1 MHLAEPVSP
10 PVETALDIAAIRADF
25 PVLRQQVHG
34 RPLVYLDNGASVQKP
49 QAVIDAEMAC
59 YSEYYANIHRGVH
72 LLSQRSTTAFEA
84 VRGKVA
90 GLLNASSEKEIVFTR
105 GTTESINLVAWSFLR
120 PRLGKGDE
128 VLLTGMEH
136 HSNIVPWQMA
146 CEAAGAELRVVPVS
160 DAGEIS
166 LDDIDA
172 MLSPR
177 TRLLAMIHVSNVL
190 GTINPVADAV
200 KLAHARGVPVL
211 VDAAQSVPH
220 MRLDVQALGCDFLAF
235 SGHKLY
241 GPTGTGVLWGREALL
256 AEMPPWQGGG
266 DMIRSVSF
274 EKTTY
279 ADPPA
284 RFEAGTPNI
293 AGVIGLGAAIDW
305 FLAHDPDAIARHEQR
320 LLARATAALSEVPG
334 LRIIGT
340 AAERAGAV
348 SFVMDDAHPHDIGTI
363 LDGYGIAVRTGHHC
377 AEPLM
382 RRFNVPATARASFAA
397 YNTEAEVDQ
406 LVEALHKVRDLFG
419 G

>member
-10 PVETALDIAAIRADF
+10 SVEAALDIAAIRAEF

-190 GTINPVADAV
+190 GTINPVTDAV

-320 LLARATAALSEVPG
+320 LLSRATAALSEVPG

>member
-1 MHLAEPVSP
+1 MSQMRAVAPVQTTAFD
-10 PVETALDIAAIRADF
+10 VEAIRAQF

-49 QAVIDAEMAC
+49 QAVIDAEVAC

-72 LLSQRSTTAFEA
+72 LLSQRSTAAFEA

-90 GLLNASSEKEIVFTR
+90 RLLNAASEKEVVFTR
-105 GTTESINLVAWSFLR
+105 GTTESINLVAYSFLR
-120 PRLGKGDE
+120 PRLSRGDQ
-128 VLLTGMEH
+128 VLVTAMEH
-136 HSNIVPWQMA
+136 HSNIVPWQLA
-146 CEAAGAELRVVPVS
+146 CEASGAELRVLPVS
-160 DAGEIS
+160 DSGEIS
-166 LDDIDA
+166 LDELEA
-172 MLSPR
+172 CLGPR

-190 GTINPVADAV
+190 GTVNPVAEAV
-200 KLAHARGVPVL
+200 RIAHARDVPVL

-241 GPTGTGVLWGREALL
+241 GPTGTGVLWGRQALL
-256 AEMPPWQGGG
+256 ADMPPWQGGG

-274 EKTTY
+274 ERTTY

-305 FLAHDPDAIARHEQR
+305 FLAHGPEVIAAHEQR
-320 LLARATAALSEVPG
+320 LLMRAVAALSEVPG
-334 LRIIGT
+334 LRIIG
-340 AAERAGAV
+340 AASERAGAV
-348 SFVMDDAHPHDIGTI
+348 SFVMDCAHPHDIGTI

-382 RRFNVPATARASFAA
+382 RRFGVPATARASFAA
-397 YNTEAEVDQ
+397 YNTEDEIDQ
-406 LVEALHKVRDLFG
+406 LVEGLHKVRDLFG
-419 G
+419 A

>member
-177 TRLLAMIHVSNVL
+177 TRLLAMVHVSNVL